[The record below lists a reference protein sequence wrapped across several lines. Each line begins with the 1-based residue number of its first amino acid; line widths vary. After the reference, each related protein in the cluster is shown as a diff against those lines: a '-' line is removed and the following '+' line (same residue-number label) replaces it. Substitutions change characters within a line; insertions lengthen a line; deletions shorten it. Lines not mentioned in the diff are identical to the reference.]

1 MKKLVLSLAG
11 AFDRLLPDSVK
22 QALYRHPRL
31 ARPIRG
37 LLNRAAPGGL
47 AVVEVAAGGL
57 TGLKLELDLQAE
69 KTYWLGTYEP
79 ELQAAIADLVQ
90 PGWVA
95 YDVGANIGY
104 ITLLLA
110 RAVGQ
115 DGRVTAFEPLP
126 ENVRRMQR
134 NLALN
139 DLQGRVECLWAAVID
154 QTREVEFL
162 TGPSHKMGKVQ
173 GSAGQE
179 KVEYGATLRVP
190 GYSLDEYTRRGGVQ
204 PPDLVKMDIE
214 GGEIL
219 ALPGMLELLSAHRTV
234 VFLELH
240 GPRAARVAWD
250 ILTRTDYQICR
261 MEPGYP
267 AVTSLEQLDWKEYL
281 VARPKMRAGG

>member
-11 AFDRLLPDSVK
+11 AFARLLPDPVK
-22 QALYRHPRL
+22 QAIYRHPRL
-31 ARPIRG
+31 ARPIRR
-37 LLNRAAPGGL
+37 LLNRAVPGGL
-47 AVVEVAAGGL
+47 AVVDVAAGGL
-57 TGLKLELDLQAE
+57 AGMKLELDLQAE

-79 ELQAAIADLVQ
+79 ELQAAIANLVQ
-90 PGWVA
+90 PGWVVF
-95 YDVGANIGY
+95 DVGANIGY

-110 RAVGQ
+110 RAVGEG
-115 DGRVTAFEPLP
+115 GRVVAFEPLP
-126 ENVRRMQR
+126 ENMRRMQR

-139 DLQGRVECLWAAVID
+139 GLQGRVECLSVAVID

-190 GYSLDEYTRRGGVQ
+190 GYSLDEYAHRVGVLH
-204 PPDLVKMDIE
+204 PDLIKMDIE

-219 ALPGMLELLSAHRTV
+219 ALPGMQGLLSAKRPV

-240 GPRAARVAWD
+240 GPQAAQVAWE
-250 ILTRTDYQICR
+250 IFTRLGYQVCR

-281 VARPKMRAGG
+281 VARPKKGAVA